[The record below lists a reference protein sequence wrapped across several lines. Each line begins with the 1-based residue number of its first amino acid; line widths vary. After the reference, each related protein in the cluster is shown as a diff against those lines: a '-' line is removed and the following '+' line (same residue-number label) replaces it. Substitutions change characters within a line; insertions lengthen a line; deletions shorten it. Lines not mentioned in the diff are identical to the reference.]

1 MFVIT
6 VCSKLADK
14 PKVRILK
21 KGKSRKKRV
30 LHECVLLCFRWW
42 SIHFLRKALLTVN
55 IHRGREKTN
64 SFSTF
69 IKTSVIFTCFP
80 EVFQPLIIE
89 SIFGFRMLS
98 GFHLKI
104 CFLTS
109 NIFGLFLSMF
119 EDSVPYVQRSKNNYP
134 LEWDIS

>member
-14 PKVRILK
+14 PKMKILK

-64 SFSTF
+64 SFFNLYKDLSYFYLFPWSLPTINNWKYF
-69 IKTSVIFTCFP
+69 RFSNAKWFSFKNMFFNLEYFWLVSV
-80 EVFQPLIIE
+80 
-89 SIFGFRMLS
+89 
-98 GFHLKI
+98 
-104 CFLTS
+104 
-109 NIFGLFLSMF
+109 
-119 EDSVPYVQRSKNNYP
+119 YVWRFSSLRTKKQ
-134 LEWDIS
+134 E